1 MKRIVTDALV
11 FAMIVL
17 AAAGSLCAALT
28 QRAFD
33 ERLYSEQ
40 SRAAVADAL
49 GVSDAADADAQT
61 SAYIGMTPA
70 EQGVFARDIVSFLRG
85 ETDAQPAVLNAR
97 EQQHMLDVRRLIRLA
112 QQTAQIFMTVA
123 AGLCVM
129 AAWTGARDVRR
140 GLLPGMAAGLLL
152 VAACVGVVAGLL
164 RAQGFEALFV
174 RMHEIVFDN
183 DLWLLDPKTDILIRM
198 MPQQLFER
206 AAKDAAMQAAGT
218 FAVVWAL
225 LCAVYRIVGGMIRRN
240 LTEREKQ

>member
-11 FAMIVL
+11 FAIIVL

-33 ERLYSEQ
+33 EQLYSEQ

-49 GVSDAADADAQT
+49 GVADADAQT
-61 SAYIGMTPA
+61 TACIGMTPE
-70 EQGVFARDIVSFLRG
+70 EQDVFARDIVAFLRG
-85 ETDAQPAVLNAR
+85 ETDEQPAALNGR

-112 QQTAQIFMTVA
+112 QRVVQISMTVA

-129 AAWTGARDVRR
+129 AAWTGARDGRR
-140 GLLPGMAAGLLL
+140 GILPGTAAGLLL
-152 VAACVGVVAGLL
+152 VAACVGIVAGLL

-174 RMHEIVFDN
+174 RMHEIAFDN

-206 AAKDAAMQAAGT
+206 AAKDAAIRAAGT